1 MKIFVGMLSGKV
13 LALNVENTDT
23 VASVKKKVEDEEG
36 IPPER
41 QILVFSGEQLEDRKT
56 LRECGVCEECTLYVV
71 IRKKF
76 GMSILVKTTTGKTF
90 TLNVER
96 TDTIEAVKRKIQDKG
111 GIRAEQQILMF
122 SGERLEEGKTLRDYG
137 VEKEDIVRLVYKIS
151 KMQLCLK
158 GTHGRDD
165 YLNAESKDAIGYS
178 VEYVKQKIQGQEGIP
193 SELQSLVF
201 AGKELEDG
209 KLLQD
214 YHVQEDDT
222 LRLALRQA
230 SKMHIF
236 VKIGSGKSIALE
248 VSSTDT
254 IGQVKEKIA
263 NREGI
268 PFGEQQVMFGGEQ
281 LEDGRTLEE
290 CGVERE
296 DTLRVVFKAKQM
308 RICVKEMSGSD
319 IGVEVLST
327 DTVGRVKQK
336 IQERRGVPRD
346 LQTLVFAGAPLEDE
360 KTLRHYNI
368 VDEAVLYLML
378 RIGF

>member
-1 MKIFVGMLSGKV
+1 MKIFVGMLSGKI
-13 LALNVENTDT
+13 LTLNVENTDT
-23 VASVKKKVEDEEG
+23 VASAKKKVEDEEG

-76 GMSILVKTTTGKTF
+76 GMPILVKTTTGKTF

-96 TDTIEAVKRKIQDKG
+96 TDTIEAVKRKIQDKE
-111 GIRAEQQILMF
+111 GIRAEQQILVF
-122 SGERLEEGKTLRDYG
+122 SGARLEEGKTLRDYG

-151 KMQLCLK
+151 KMQL
-158 GTHGRDD
+158 
-165 YLNAESKDAIGYS
+165 YS

-214 YHVQEDDT
+214 YHVQEEDT
-222 LRLALRQA
+222 LRLALRPA

-308 RICVKEMSGSD
+308 RICVKEMCGRD